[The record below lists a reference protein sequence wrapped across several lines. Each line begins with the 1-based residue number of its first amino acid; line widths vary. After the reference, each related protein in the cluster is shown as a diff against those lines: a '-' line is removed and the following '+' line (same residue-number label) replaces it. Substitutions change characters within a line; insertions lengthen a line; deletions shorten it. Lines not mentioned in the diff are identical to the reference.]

1 MDAQGKRIIKTM
13 TKTWQKGAGTL
24 QGTGRAGFLYER
36 MRQLTLFDEEE
47 QTGMEDGAP
56 EFVRNAWKKAKQDQ
70 KRNFSELQ
78 AMSYEEKIERQTGIA
93 WEFYNEVHDRGCGCH
108 VSVGGLDSITL
119 FIWLHSIGIHVPA
132 ISVSAIEDRGN
143 QRVHRALG
151 IETVKPYKT
160 KVQVLNEVGFPVIS
174 KRIAGKIDML
184 QHPTEDNRTVR
195 HAIITGE
202 CGAQGHFAKNSRMK
216 LPQKWLHLFGGY
228 ENENEGVSYQKPDFM
243 VSNDCCYWLKEKPC
257 DDWAKSHNSYP
268 YLGIMASE
276 GGQRE
281 EALVEHGC
289 NYYGATVT
297 RSAPFAI
304 FMRNDLLRLAAEM
317 DIWYQAHTDLFENLY
332 YQQPYSMDRDGK
344 VIPYEPLETIVPVI
358 YGVIRHRGN
367 GELYTTRAQRTGC
380 SMCGFGIHLEQ
391 RPHRFDRLRE
401 DNPEEWDF
409 WMRRC
414 VTDKKTGE
422 QYGWGKV
429 LDYIGVPWEDVPAEQ
444 LELPLEQMQ

>member
-1 MDAQGKRIIKTM
+1 MK
-13 TKTWQKGAGTL
+13 
-24 QGTGRAGFLYER
+24 
-36 MRQLTLFDEEE
+36 QLTLFDEGEL
-47 QTGMEDGAP
+47 TGVTDDAP
-56 EFVRNAWKKAKQDQ
+56 EAVREAWKKAKQDQ

-78 AMSYEEKIERQTGIA
+78 AMSYEKKIDRQTDIA
-93 WEFYNEVHDRGCGCH
+93 WEFYNEMQDRQCGCH

-119 FIWLHSIGIHVPA
+119 FIWLHSIGIDVPA
-132 ISVSAIEDRGN
+132 ISVSGVEDKSI

-151 IETVKPYKT
+151 IENVRSYKN

-184 QHPTEDNRTVR
+184 QHPTEDNKTVR

-202 CGAQGHFAKNSRMK
+202 CGEQGHFAKNSRMK
-216 LPQKWLHLFGGY
+216 LPQKWLNLFGGY
-228 ENENEGVSYQKPDFM
+228 ENENEGVNYQKPDFM

-304 FMRNDLLRLAAEM
+304 FMRNDVLRLAVEM
-317 DIWYQAHTDLFENLY
+317 DKWYQKHIDLFESLY
-332 YQQPYSMDRDGK
+332 YQQPYSMDKDGK
-344 VIPYEPLETIVPVI
+344 IIPYKPLETIVPTI
-358 YGVIRHRGN
+358 YGVIRQHGN

-401 DNPEEWDF
+401 DNPAEWEF
-409 WMRRC
+409 WMYRC

-422 QYGWGKV
+422 KYGWGKV
-429 LDYIGVPWEDVPAEQ
+429 LDYIGVGWEDVPATQ
-444 LELPLEQMQ
+444 IELPLEQMK